1 MNVSQQGDASQRRL
15 VPDPSVWR
23 PEACNARA
31 EAEGLELTDTHWVV
45 LNEIREFFDGNDIPP
60 SHHAICRRV
69 ESIGAPFRYNG
80 VYAMTKLFPAG
91 GMRQALR
98 VAGIPDCFCSGC

>member
-1 MNVSQQGDASQRRL
+1 MNVPQQGDASQRR
-15 VPDPSVWR
+15 VRPDPSVWR
-23 PEACNARA
+23 LEACNARA

-60 SHHAICRRV
+60 SHHAICQRV
-69 ESIGAPFRYNG
+69 ESIGAPFEYRCD
-80 VYAMTKLFPAG
+80 YAMRQLFPAG
-91 GMRQALR
+91 GFKQALR